1 MRHGLRLWLPVCAS
15 LLGLCLA
22 GAGAEASRPPADH
35 GQHKVPVIRKHAAP
49 SVHKPRAIFA
59 AKAGGA
65 KLRGI
70 KAGGVKV
77 GEVKAERVIVA
88 RRLPARIA
96 APARRTKR
104 AGHIQRTAPPASVAL
119 LPLIVIDAGHG
130 GRDGGAMGVTGLLEK
145 DVTLATALDL
155 QQQLRRQGRFRV
167 ALTRT
172 TDAGVSLA
180 RRVARARRLKP
191 ALFVSIHADA
201 SADRKARGASV
212 YIRAD
217 TASGAEITRLPANS
231 ANAGAIGHAL
241 SQGVLQQPVGS
252 ALLQYAMVKQLGT
265 DIGMVRDPAREAHL
279 YVLGTVGVPSV
290 LVEMGFLS
298 NPHEEHLLRATR
310 YRRIISTAIRDAI
323 GDYFKEMAGPQAHR
337 T

>member
-1 MRHGLRLWLPVCAS
+1 MPRGLRLWLPVCAS
-15 LLGLCLA
+15 LLGLSLA
-22 GAGAEASRPPADH
+22 GGSAEASRRPPDH
-35 GQHKVPVIRKHAAP
+35 GPHKTPVIRKLKAP
-49 SVHKPRAIFA
+49 AVHQSHGV
-59 AKAGGA
+59 KAGGA
-65 KLRGI
+65 KAGGT
-70 KAGGVKV
+70 KAGR
-77 GEVKAERVIVA
+77 ALVA
-88 RRLPARIA
+88 RPRPARIA
-96 APARRTKR
+96 APARRTQP
-104 AGHIQRTAPPASVAL
+104 AARTGRTASVAL

-130 GRDGGAMGVTGLLEK
+130 GRDGGAMGASGLLEK

-172 TDAGVSLA
+172 TDAGVSLS
-180 RRVARARRLKP
+180 RRVARARSLRP

-212 YIRAD
+212 YVRAD

-241 SQGVLQQPVGS
+241 SQGALQQPVGS

-279 YVLGTVGVPSV
+279 YVLGTVGAPSV

-310 YRRIISTAIRDAI
+310 YRRLISTAIRDAI